1 MYCSQIFSSVG
12 LCSIKIKH

>member
-1 MYCSQIFSSVG
+1 MYCSQFFSSVG